1 MEEVLERFRTIEF
14 HDDFDMIVAIA
25 NGGIVPAGIINQRLQ
40 KEVHLLRI
48 NLRDEYQHP
57 KYDAPQLLA
66 PVDFDFKDKSILL
79 VDDRIKTGS
88 TIRLACELLK
98 EARLIKTFAVNGTA
112 DYALFDE
119 TSSYM
124 IIIMCIRYLFNAEA
138 RVIYLSISEASI
150 ELKYFSLIV
159 VYALT
164 ASPYCFRLS

>member
-1 MEEVLERFRTIEF
+1 M
-14 HDDFDMIVAIA
+14 
-25 NGGIVPAGIINQRLQ
+25 
-40 KEVHLLRI
+40 HLLRI

-98 EARLIKTFAVNGTA
+98 EARMIKTFAVNGTA

-119 TSSYM
+119 TCFKFPW
-124 IIIMCIRYLFNAEA
+124 II
-138 RVIYLSISEASI
+138 
-150 ELKYFSLIV
+150 
-159 VYALT
+159 
-164 ASPYCFRLS
+164 

>member
-88 TIRLACELLK
+88 TIRLA
-98 EARLIKTFAVNGTA
+98 RMIKTFAVTGTA

-119 TSSYM
+119 T
-124 IIIMCIRYLFNAEA
+124 
-138 RVIYLSISEASI
+138 
-150 ELKYFSLIV
+150 
-159 VYALT
+159 
-164 ASPYCFRLS
+164 CFKFPWIL